1 MRNTFLSRDDK
12 SWRFWLIAVFVILV
26 MLLGGG
32 SGPDNQTF
40 ILLRPVS
47 IIICCIALWSIKR
60 EHVVPYKVLFIFAVA
75 FFAMVG
81 VQLIPLPPE
90 IWSALPGRELEA
102 QIDKAAG
109 IAPVWRPISLVPSM
123 TWNAL
128 YSLFIPLAAL
138 LMGIQLTRNER
149 RKLLVVIIILGIL
162 GGLVGLLQV
171 IGDPTGPL
179 YFYSFTNNGSAV
191 GFFAN
196 RNHQAFLLS
205 CLFPMLAVFASI
217 DVKSRES
224 HRIRLMIAG
233 GAGILLVPLLLV
245 TGSRMGILVGIIGLF
260 SIPFLYKNP
269 VAGLNEKRRG
279 RRFTPAYA
287 VGAFGVF
294 ILVLL
299 TVVFS
304 RAQALQRLVTDEDNQ
319 DLRFQVWGP
328 IIEQGWK
335 YFPFGAGAGAF
346 AQAYQ
351 TGERNE
357 LLYPNYVNLAHN
369 DFIEVFFSFGLIGV
383 GLIAAALI
391 LWAMASY
398 KIWRLPSDKRP
409 STLVGRMASVI
420 MLILAVASISD
431 YPLRDPSM
439 MVLWTVCCLWMVD
452 ALKTSDQRLVNNLE

>member
-1 MRNTFLSRDDK
+1 MRNTFFSRDDK
-12 SWRFWLIAVFVILV
+12 SWRFWLMAVFVILV

-32 SGPDNQTF
+32 SGPDNRTF

-47 IIICCIALWSIKR
+47 IIICCIALWSVKR
-60 EHVVPYKVLFIFAVA
+60 EHIIPYKALFVFAVV

-149 RKLLVVIIILGIL
+149 RKLMIVIIILGIL

-233 GAGILLVPLLLV
+233 GVGILLVPLLLV
-245 TGSRMGILVGIIGLF
+245 TGSRMGILVGIIGLL
-260 SIPFLYKNP
+260 SVPFLYKNP
-269 VAGLNEKRRG
+269 VRGVSEKRRG
-279 RRFTPAYA
+279 RRFNPAFA

-294 ILVLL
+294 ILALL
-299 TVVFS
+299 TIVFS
-304 RAQALQRLVTDEDNQ
+304 RAQALQRLVADEDNQ

-357 LLYPNYVNLAHN
+357 LLYPSYVNLAHN
-369 DFIEVFFSFGLIGV
+369 DFIEVFFSFGLT
-383 GLIAAALI
+383 GLALI
-391 LWAMASY
+391 MAAIILWIVATY
-398 KIWRLPSDKRP
+398 RIWRLPSNERP
-409 STLVGRMASVI
+409 SIIVGKMASVI
-420 MLILAVASISD
+420 MLILAVASVSD

>member
-1 MRNTFLSRDDK
+1 MRNIFLSRDDN
-12 SWRFWLIAVFVILV
+12 SWRFWLIAIFVILA
-26 MLLGGG
+26 MLMGGG

-40 ILLRPVS
+40 ILLRPLS
-47 IIICCIALWSIKR
+47 IIICCIALWSVTR
-60 EHVVPYKVLFIFAVA
+60 EHIIAYKVLFVFAFV

-81 VQLIPLPPE
+81 LQLISLPPE
-90 IWSALPGRELEA
+90 IWSSLPGRELEA

-138 LMGIQLTRNER
+138 LLGVQLTRNER
-149 RKLLVVIIILGIL
+149 RKLLVVVIILGVL

-171 IGDPTGPL
+171 VGDPSGPL
-179 YFYSFTNNGSAV
+179 YFYRFTNNGSAV

-196 RNHQAFLLS
+196 RNHQAVLLS
-205 CLFPMLAVFASI
+205 CLFPMLAAFASI
-217 DVKSRES
+217 NVKSRES
-224 HRIRLMIAG
+224 HRIRLMIAA

-245 TGSRMGILVGIIGLF
+245 TGSRMGILVGMIGLL
-260 SIPFLYKNP
+260 SVPFLYKNP
-269 VAGLNEKRRG
+269 VRGVSEKRRG
-279 RRFTPAYA
+279 RRFNPAYA

-299 TVVFS
+299 TIVFS
-304 RAQALQRLVTDEDNQ
+304 RAQALQRLIVTEDTQ
-319 DLRFQVWGP
+319 DLRLQVWGP

-351 TGERNE
+351 TGERSE

-369 DFIEVFFSFGLIGV
+369 DFIEVFFSFGLIGF
-383 GLIAAALI
+383 ALI
-391 LWAMASY
+391 VATIILWIIATY
-398 KIWRLPSDKRP
+398 QIWRLPSDESP
-409 STLVGRMASVI
+409 SIIVGKMASII
-420 MLILAVASISD
+420 MLILAVASMTD

-439 MVLWTVCCLWMVD
+439 MVLWTICCLWVVD
-452 ALKTSDQRLVNNLE
+452 ALKKAPLQYGQ

>member
-1 MRNTFLSRDDK
+1 MRNILFGRDDF
-12 SWRFWLIAVFVILV
+12 SWRFWLMAVFTILA

-47 IIICCIALWSIKR
+47 IVICCIALWSLMR
-60 EHVVPYKVLFIFAVA
+60 EHIISYKVLFVFAVV

-81 VQLIPLPPE
+81 LQLIPLPPE
-90 IWSALPGRELEA
+90 IWSALPGRQLEV

-109 IAPVWRPISLVPSM
+109 IAPVWRPISLVPAM

-128 YSLFIPLAAL
+128 YSLFIPLAVL
-138 LMGIQLTRNER
+138 LMGIQLTRDER
-149 RKLLVVIIILGIL
+149 RKLLVVIIIMGIL

-171 IGDPTGPL
+171 VGDPTGPL

-196 RNHQAFLLS
+196 RNHQAFFLS

-224 HRIRLMIAG
+224 HRIRLMIAV

-245 TGSRMGILVGIIGLF
+245 TGSRMGVLVGSIGLL
-260 SIPFLYKNP
+260 SVPFLYANP
-269 VAGLNEKRRG
+269 VRELKAKRRG

-287 VGAFGVF
+287 VGAFGIT

-299 TVVFS
+299 TVIFS
-304 RAQALQRLVTDEDNQ
+304 RAQALQRLVADDENQ

-346 AQAYQ
+346 AQVYQ
-351 TGERNE
+351 TGERGE
-357 LLYPNYVNLAHN
+357 LLFPSYINMAHN
-369 DFIEVFFSFGLIGV
+369 DFIEVFFSFGLT
-383 GLIAAALI
+383 GLGMIAVAII
-391 LWAMASY
+391 LWGNASY
-398 KIWRLPSDKRP
+398 KMWRLSSNKLP
-409 STLVGRMASVI
+409 STLVGRMASII

-431 YPLRDPSM
+431 YPLRDPSL
-439 MVLWTVCCLWMVD
+439 MVLWTVCCLWVVD
-452 ALKTSDQRLVNNLE
+452 GLKKIPLQHGQ

>member
-1 MRNTFLSRDDK
+1 MRNIFINRDDS
-12 SWRFWLIAVFVILV
+12 SWRFLLTAIFVILA

-32 SGPDNQTF
+32 SGPDNPAF

-47 IIICCIALWSIKR
+47 ILICCIALWSVKS
-60 EHVVPYKVLFIFAVA
+60 EHIIPYKILFVFSAV
-75 FFAMVG
+75 FFAMAG
-81 VQLIPLPPE
+81 LQLVPLPAE
-90 IWSALPGRELEA
+90 IWSTLPGREFLT

-109 IAPVWRPISLVPSM
+109 IAPVWRPISLVPIM

-128 YSLFIPLAAL
+128 YSLFIPLAVL

-149 RKLLVVIIILGIL
+149 RKLLVVIIILGVL

-171 IGDPTGPL
+171 IGDPAGPL
-179 YFYSFTNNGSAV
+179 YFYRFTNNGSAV

-217 DVKSRES
+217 NVKSRES

-245 TGSRMGILVGIIGLF
+245 TGSRMGILVGIIGLL
-260 SIPFLYKNP
+260 SVPFLYKNP
-269 VAGLNEKRRG
+269 VRGVGEKRRG
-279 RRFTPAYA
+279 RRFNPAFA

-299 TVVFS
+299 TIAFS
-304 RAQALQRLVTDEDNQ
+304 RAQALQRLVADDDNQ
-319 DLRFQVWGP
+319 DLRLQVWGP

-357 LLYPNYVNLAHN
+357 LLFPTYVNLAHN
-369 DFIEVFFSFGLIGV
+369 DFIEVFFSFGLT
-383 GLIAAALI
+383 GLALI
-391 LWAMASY
+391 VAAILLWIVATY
-398 KIWRLPSDKRP
+398 RIWRLPSNERP
-409 STLVGRMASVI
+409 NIIVGRMASVI
-420 MLILAVASISD
+420 MLILAVASVSD